1 MVNILKI
8 IILTNGNHKIG
19 MGHIYRS
26 LNLVSTL
33 NKEKY
38 EIIFLT
44 NNKFSKNIISKKNNC
59 KYYRKLNSKNM
70 TTFLKSFSPDIV
82 ILDKLSETKSN
93 IQFLQTFCPI
103 IAIDYTGK
111 NKNQINYGINILYHK
126 TGIQKNSISNFNNAI
141 LNNDF
146 LKKKKSIIG
155 KQVKSIIVLQ
165 GGSDTYCFTPKIVK
179 ALSEINKD
187 FKITIVLGPS
197 FKCWSKL
204 KNVLKNSNKSI
215 QIFHDV
221 KNISTLMY
229 NSDLAITA
237 GGNTLLE
244 LAYLGIPSIVVCA
257 EKFEIETAKLMEKK
271 NFGINLGFGQNLPIS
286 KIQSCLITMIDD
298 YKLRKKMNTNGPL
311 LVDGKGNQRILKYI
325 ESIIIPN

>member
-141 LNNDF
+141 LNNNF

-257 EKFEIETAKLMEKK
+257 EKFENETANTLEKLG
-271 NFGINLGFGQNLPIS
+271 FGKNLGFGKSIS
-286 KIQSCLITMIDD
+286 KNFIAKHTLELIRNTSSRKSMNSIGPKIIDS
-298 YKLRKKMNTNGPL
+298 KSTS
-311 LVDGKGNQRILKYI
+311 RIVK
-325 ESIIIPN
+325 IIDSLI

>member
-26 LNLVSTL
+26 LNLVNTL

-59 KYYRKLNSKNM
+59 KYYRKLNSKYM
-70 TTFLKSFSPDIV
+70 TTFLKSFSPDVV

-111 NKNQINYGINILYHK
+111 NKNQINYGINILYQK
-126 TGIQKNSISNFNNAI
+126 TGMKKNSISNFNYAI

-146 LKKKKSIIG
+146 LKKKKSGIN
-155 KQVKSIIVLQ
+155 KKVKSIIVLQ
-165 GGSDTYCFTPKIVK
+165 GGSDTYCFTPKIIDSFNKVDVNF
-179 ALSEINKD
+179 EI
-187 FKITIVLGPS
+187 TVVLGGS
-197 FKCWSKL
+197 FNCWKKL
-204 KNVLKNSNKSI
+204 NTSIKNSNQKI
-215 QIFHDV
+215 KILNNV
-221 KNISTLMY
+221 STLAPIFKKF
-229 NSDLAITA
+229 DLAVTA
-237 GGNTLLE
+237 GGMTLLE
-244 LAYLGIPSIVVCA
+244 LACVGLPCLIICG
-257 EKFEIETAKLMEKK
+257 EKFEEETANLLEK
-271 NFGINLGFGQNLPIS
+271 NNS
-286 KIQSCLITMIDD
+286 
-298 YKLRKKMNTNGPL
+298 
-311 LVDGKGNQRILKYI
+311 
-325 ESIIIPN
+325 